1 MTERLQKVTG
11 IVLKETTLNEN
22 DKIVQVLSKE
32 LGVIK
37 IYAKGAMRLK
47 NKFHSSI
54 GIFTYSDFVV
64 YKPANSDLYQ
74 LNEASVKHIFHG
86 LSENIDFLSLAMY
99 MSELTVEVTVPNDK
113 NNDILRLFLNTLHI
127 MTSKRWNVDMCKA
140 AFEMR
145 LMADIGFMPNIVG
158 CCRCGSYEAETFYFI
173 ISKGEMYCQNCF
185 HTAAEL
191 PQDVIKL
198 KMPSV
203 MALRY
208 FILADLEQMFSFD
221 LAKPY
226 QLPVFKIC
234 EEYVLKQTGRFYN
247 TLNFFK
253 DIHVIGR

>member
-1 MTERLQKVTG
+1 MADMRRKHFILLYQKGRCTA
-11 IVLKETTLNEN
+11 
-22 DKIVQVLSKE
+22 KIV
-32 LGVIK
+32 
-37 IYAKGAMRLK
+37 
-47 NKFHSSI
+47 
-54 GIFTYSDFVV
+54 FT
-64 YKPANSDLYQ
+64 Q
-74 LNEASVKHIFHG
+74 L
-86 LSENIDFLSLAMY
+86 
-99 MSELTVEVTVPNDK
+99 P
-113 NNDILRLFLNTLHI
+113 
-127 MTSKRWNVDMCKA
+127 
-140 AFEMR
+140 
-145 LMADIGFMPNIVG
+145 
-158 CCRCGSYEAETFYFI
+158 
-173 ISKGEMYCQNCF
+173 
-185 HTAAEL
+185 EL